1 MLLQGA
7 IANASQ
13 EISLDEF
20 LEFLADE
27 LPDAVLF
34 KFQPE
39 SGKVYASVP
48 RWRAVLS
55 DAAAVITIANG
66 LWQAYDRFIRPIHE
80 NNPSLNA
87 AILVHIKTHSGKYAH
102 FNIGG
107 DAKDKNIFISSF
119 EASVNSL
126 NLSSTSDG
134 PSQDIQE
141 IEYSG
146 NWIQINSC
154 SRFGPHFND

>member
-1 MLLQGA
+1 MLPQGA

-20 LEFLADE
+20 LAFLADE
-27 LPDAVLF
+27 LPEAVLF

-55 DAAAVITIANG
+55 DAAAVVTIANG
-66 LWQAYDRFIRPIHE
+66 LWQAYDRFIKPIHE
-80 NNPSLNA
+80 SNPLSKA
-87 AILVHIKTHSGKYAH
+87 AILVDIKTHSGEYTH

-107 DAKDKNIFISSF
+107 DVKDKNIFISSF
-119 EASVNSL
+119 EASINSL
-126 NLSSTSDG
+126 NLNSTSTG
-134 PSQDIQE
+134 SSREIQD

-146 NWIQINSC
+146 NWIQIK
-154 SRFGPHFND
+154 